1 MLEDSRL
8 RLFDNLDSVRPGG
21 LRDRPSGGGIAPDSA
36 KESVMPVDRDRAAAA
51 HGGVMRRCLHL
62 SKIMEMPAGSL
73 TQLALVSAA
82 TARMI
87 GRAAKKVKKQSQR

>member
-1 MLEDSRL
+1 
-8 RLFDNLDSVRPGG
+8 V
-21 LRDRPSGGGIAPDSA
+21 
-36 KESVMPVDRDRAAAA
+36 PVDRDWAAAA
-51 HGGVMRRCLHL
+51 HEGIIQKSLDV

-87 GRAAKKVKKQSQR
+87 GRAEKKVKKRSQR